1 MLFSSKD
8 LFTRFTRYLL
18 EEVYLQ
24 KPFRS
29 PLVQGLII
37 AINMLWERT
46 KKKRYQR
53 FIYLFT
59 DAEWQI
65 EGADDLTQA
74 VNKACEKDMQAQ
86 INVIGLDF
94 SAPPPPNVKPD
105 PDQMEEE
112 SYKAQNEKFL
122 YQLAPMTK
130 DMSEAPGQVY
140 HVLDFLDFYHKP
152 RKGTI

>member
-1 MLFSSKD
+1 
-8 LFTRFTRYLL
+8 
-18 EEVYLQ
+18 
-24 KPFRS
+24 
-29 PLVQGLII
+29 
-37 AINMLWERT
+37 MLWERT

-65 EGADDLTQA
+65 EGAEDLTQA

-86 INVIGLDF
+86 INVVGLDF

-122 YQLAPMTK
+122 HQLVPVTK
-130 DMSEAPGQVY
+130 DMNETPGQVY
-140 HVLDFLDFYHKP
+140 QVLDFLNFYHKP
-152 RKGTI
+152 RKGTL